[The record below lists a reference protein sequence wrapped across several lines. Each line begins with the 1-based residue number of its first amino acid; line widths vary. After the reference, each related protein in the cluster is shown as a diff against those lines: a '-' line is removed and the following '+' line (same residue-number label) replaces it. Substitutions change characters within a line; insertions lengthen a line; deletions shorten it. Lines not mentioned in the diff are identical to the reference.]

1 MSSIGTYA
9 LVNAKV
15 RAMRSQFLNE
25 SQYRELIDTKSLREF
40 WSLLSRTR
48 YASLVEKVNYQ
59 EPAQVEISFLLAEV
73 QQLRQIRKYCRKKTM
88 EIINRLMERY
98 DGEKLKII
106 LRSWYRQGR
115 GADAIFP
122 EPILT
127 DFPIRKLVESK
138 NIHEFILSLEGSV
151 FQRVLISVQR
161 DYIETKS
168 LFPLELA
175 IDRHI
180 YQRLLD
186 MKSFLN
192 ARDRRIL
199 ERLIG
204 IEIDLK
210 NLEWIG
216 RFKKYYDLTS
226 AQIADYLLPYGYRL
240 GVNQIRESLAGES
253 LSSVLIQIIRGMRV
267 DMPAEIEE
275 DFALEALDQFLKDVL
290 MREARRVFGE
300 FPFSVGSILGYFYLM
315 RLELNNLRTLVQAKL
330 YEYPP
335 ERTENLLYY

>member
-1 MSSIGTYA
+1 MPY
-9 LVNAKV
+9 
-15 RAMRSQFLNE
+15 
-25 SQYRELIDTKSLREF
+25 
-40 WSLLSRTR
+40 
-48 YASLVEKVNYQ
+48 
-59 EPAQVEISFLLAEV
+59 
-73 QQLRQIRKYCRKKTM
+73 
-88 EIINRLMERY
+88 
-98 DGEKLKII
+98 
-106 LRSWYRQGR
+106 
-115 GADAIFP
+115 FP

-151 FQRVLISVQR
+151 FQRVLNSVQR

-186 MKSFLN
+186 MKSFMN

>member
-1 MSSIGTYA
+1 
-9 LVNAKV
+9 VNAKV

-253 LSSVLIQIIRGMRV
+253 LSSVLVQIIRGMRV

>member
-25 SQYRELIDTKSLREF
+25 SQYRQLIDTKSLREF

-73 QQLRQIRKYCRKKTM
+73 QQLRQIRKYCRRKTM
-88 EIINRLMERY
+88 EIMNRLMERY

-106 LRSWYRQGR
+106 LRSWYRQGK

-138 NIHEFILSLEGSV
+138 NIHEFILLLEGSV
-151 FQRVLISVQR
+151 FQRVLSSVQR
-161 DYIETKS
+161 DFIETKS

-180 YQRLLD
+180 FQHLLD

-192 ARDRRIL
+192 ARDKRIL

-204 IEIDLK
+204 VEIDLK

-240 GVNQIRESLAGES
+240 GVNQIRQSLAGES
-253 LSSVLIQIIRGMRV
+253 LSSVLVQIIRGMGV
-267 DMPAEIEE
+267 DLPVEMEE

-315 RLELNNLRTLVQAKL
+315 RLELNNLRTLVQAKQ

>member
-1 MSSIGTYA
+1 MTSIGTYA

-15 RAMRSQFLNE
+15 RAMRSHFLDE
-25 SQYRELIDTKSLREF
+25 SQYRQLIESKSLREL
-40 WSLLSRTR
+40 WSLLGRSR

-73 QQLRQIRKYCRKKTM
+73 QQLRQIRKYCRKNTM

-106 LRSWYRQGR
+106 LRSWYRQGK

-127 DFPIRKLVESK
+127 DFPVQKLVGSK
-138 NIHEFILSLEGSV
+138 NIHEFILSLGNSV
-151 FQRVLISVQR
+151 FQQVLVSAQR
-161 DYIETKS
+161 DFIETKS

-186 MKSFLN
+186 MRSFLN
-192 ARDRRIL
+192 RRDKHIL
-199 ERLIG
+199 GRLIG

-216 RFKKYYDLTS
+216 RFKKYYTLTS

-240 GVNQIRESLAGES
+240 GVSQIRESLAGES
-253 LSSVLIQIIRGMRV
+253 ISSILIQILRGMRV
-267 DMPAEIEE
+267 DLPAEMEGE
-275 DFALEALDQFLKDVL
+275 FALEALDQFLKDML
-290 MREARRVFGE
+290 LREARRVFGE
-300 FPFSVGSILGYFYLM
+300 FPFSLGSILGYFYLM
-315 RLELNNLRTLVQAKL
+315 RLEMNNLRTLVQAKQ

-335 ERTENLLYY
+335 ERIKNLLYY

>member
-122 EPILT
+122 
-127 DFPIRKLVESK
+127 R
-138 NIHEFILSLEGSV
+138 
-151 FQRVLISVQR
+151 
-161 DYIETKS
+161 
-168 LFPLELA
+168 
-175 IDRHI
+175 
-180 YQRLLD
+180 
-186 MKSFLN
+186 
-192 ARDRRIL
+192 
-199 ERLIG
+199 
-204 IEIDLK
+204 
-210 NLEWIG
+210 
-216 RFKKYYDLTS
+216 
-226 AQIADYLLPYGYRL
+226 ADPYGFPDS
-240 GVNQIRESLAGES
+240 EAG
-253 LSSVLIQIIRGMRV
+253 
-267 DMPAEIEE
+267 
-275 DFALEALDQFLKDVL
+275 
-290 MREARRVFGE
+290 
-300 FPFSVGSILGYFYLM
+300 
-315 RLELNNLRTLVQAKL
+315 
-330 YEYPP
+330 
-335 ERTENLLYY
+335 